1 MKNDKFQPKIVVLGG
16 GTGLSVLLRGLKKY
30 TPNLTAVVNVTDDGG
45 SSGALRRELGVLPPG
60 DIRNCLVA
68 LSEEENL
75 MTKLFQYRFP
85 SAGSLSGH
93 SFGNLFL
100 TAMSSLSGG
109 FDSGVARAS
118 EVLAIRGQVLPVT
131 LSSVTLKATLLNGKV
146 VQGESKITGS
156 DSPIKHLAINP
167 ASPPP
172 GPNVIESIMSADGIV
187 IGPGSLYTSIISNL
201 LVRGVTRALKES
213 RAPKI
218 YISNLMTQPGET
230 SGYKLSDHLETIEKY
245 LGKNVINYIVA
256 NTKIIDKK
264 VLKRYTKGNSAPVL
278 VDKKKFGKSKLVK
291 SNLVSATKEF
301 VRHNSEKLAAK
312 IIEIIK
318 SHNR

>member
-1 MKNDKFQPKIVVLGG
+1 MKNERYQPKIVVLGG

-131 LSSVTLKATLLNGKV
+131 LSSVTLRATLLNGKV
-146 VQGESKITGS
+146 AQGESKITGS

-167 ASPPP
+167 VSPPP
-172 GPNVIESIMSADGIV
+172 GPNVLESIMSADGIV

-201 LVRGVTRALKES
+201 LVKGVARALKAS

-230 SGYKLSDHLETIEKY
+230 SGYKLRDHLETIEKY
-245 LGKNVINYIVA
+245 LGKNVINYVVA

-264 VLKRYTKGNSAPVL
+264 VLRRYTKGNSAPVL
-278 VDKKKFGKSKLVK
+278 ADKEKFGKAKLVK
-291 SNLVSATKEF
+291 SNLVSAAKGL
-301 VRHNSEKLAAK
+301 VRHDSDKLAAAIIK
-312 IIEIIK
+312 IIK
-318 SHNR
+318 PRKR